1 MNDTLQNSNEGKKDE
16 DKIILKSELE
26 QFMYHKY
33 LNVKPHTF
41 KGIPKEFYQI
51 SRVFNS
57 KTFKF
62 DLKLTCLIDGC
73 GKTFNKSC
81 NIKDHIRLHS
91 GIKAF
96 KCEECTKTF
105 SQKGN
110 LKKHVQLMHV
120 NKNGSTKS

>member
-1 MNDTLQNSNEGKKDE
+1 
-16 DKIILKSELE
+16 
-26 QFMYHKY
+26 MYQKY

-41 KGIPKEFYQI
+41 KGIPKEFYNI

-62 DLKLTCLIDGC
+62 DLSIKCLINGC

-81 NIKDHIRLHS
+81 NIKDHIRLHT

-96 KCEECTKTF
+96 KCNDCGKTF

-110 LKKHVQLMHV
+110 LKKHYDLMHL
-120 NKNGSTKS
+120 NKSSENTSKTTKNKSKILGKRQNFPKMVS